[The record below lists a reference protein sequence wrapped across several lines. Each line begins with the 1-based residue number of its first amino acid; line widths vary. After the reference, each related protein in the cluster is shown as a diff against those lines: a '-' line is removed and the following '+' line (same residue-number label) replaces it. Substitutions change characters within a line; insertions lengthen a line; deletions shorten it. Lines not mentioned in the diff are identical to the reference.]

1 LSVRAALVLAIVLAC
16 TAFLLS
22 LYAPDRSWLHSKGRL
37 HIWYHLAL
45 FATLGLLA
53 TRASVRRSERDALL
67 MAAGLVGVVME
78 FVESSRY
85 GGPLEWKDI
94 GTDIF
99 GVVLGGIAGWWL
111 RRRSK
116 DAT

>member
-1 LSVRAALVLAIVLAC
+1 MRAALVLVIVLAC

-37 HIWYHLAL
+37 HVWYHLVL

-53 TRASVRRSERDALL
+53 MRASVQRSERYALL
-67 MAAGLVGVVME
+67 IAAVLVGIGIE
-78 FVESSRY
+78 LVEAARFAT
-85 GGPLEWKDI
+85 PLEWKDI
-94 GTDIF
+94 RTDLA

-111 RRRSK
+111 RRRRR